1 MYLDDCDYFIDD
13 AVYNCEQALEKTSC
27 KVMMMATNKTKDYKN
42 DKIFKANNW
51 KEIYDYIKEINS
63 NK

>member
-13 AVYNCEQALEKTSC
+13 AIRNCEQAMEKTNTN
-27 KVMMMATNKTKDYKN
+27 VIMIETNKTKDYSN

-51 KEIYDYIKEINS
+51 KDIFNYIN
-63 NK
+63 N